1 MKKQSQKT
9 ISNSSVNSALVN
21 SCKRFLLL
29 LLTMVSASFLKAG
42 DTSPVLSTNPGSLTG
57 FSTFQ
62 NQASIAR
69 TYSLLATNLNSGQ
82 TATVT
87 APSGFEICVQ
97 GDTIFSSMLRLE
109 QTSTGVIC
117 KTLEVRLK
125 AQATNSN
132 VAGKIIHEV
141 GGSIKTVALSG
152 TVKTALP
159 FADMSTEECIMVG
172 LYEEKMLQLNAY
184 PTGNT
189 DQFTVRFESTVYA
202 PVYLSIHDLEG
213 REILKQELPF
223 VEFSQEINLSLAGQ
237 SAGLYSLEV
246 ISGTEHTTS
255 KIIKN

>member
-9 ISNSSVNSALVN
+9 INNSSAKSALTN
-21 SCKRFLLL
+21 SCKGLLL
-29 LLTMVSASFLKAG
+29 LLVMMISASFLKAG
-42 DTSPVLSTNPGSLTG
+42 NPSPVISTNPDSLTG

-69 TYSLLATNLNSGQ
+69 TYSLLASNLSSGQ

-87 APSGFEICVQ
+87 ATAGYEISVQ
-97 GDTIFSSMLRLE
+97 GTTTFSSMLRLE
-109 QTSTGVIC
+109 QTSTGVIS

-125 AQATNSN
+125 DQAVNNHVTGN
-132 VAGKIIHEV
+132 IIHEV

-184 PTGNT
+184 PTANT
-189 DQFTVRFESTVYA
+189 DQFTVRFETTVNA
-202 PVYLSIHDLEG
+202 PVKLSVHDLEG

-223 VEFSQEINLSLAGQ
+223 VEFSQEINLSLEGQ
-237 SAGLYSLEV
+237 SAGLYILEV
-246 ISGTEHTTS
+246 TAGAEHVSS
-255 KIIKN
+255 KIIKS